1 MKVNFLDVVIKIKNG
16 RLSTDLYSKPVDSH
30 QHLHYSSC
38 HPEHI
43 KKSIICSQTLWLRRI
58 CSERKDLKS
67 HVRDLKG
74 WFLRRGYPQRIIE
87 EQVDRAFR
95 LPLEND
101 TQQNKV
107 ENGIP
112 LVLTYSPAFTNFSTT
127 LRKEFNNILYSDA
140 EVRTVFTP
148 SPFVAYKSARNLK
161 NFW

>member
-30 QHLHYSSC
+30 QYLHYNSC

-43 KKSIICSQTLWLRRI
+43 KKSIIYSQTLRLRRI
-58 CSERKDLKS
+58 CSEKKDLKS

-101 TQQNKV
+101 TQQNKM
-107 ENGIP
+107 ENDIA
-112 LVLTYSPAFTNFSTT
+112 LVVTYSPAFRNLIFFTQMQRLERFLRQAHLLPIEALET
-127 LRKEFNNILYSDA
+127 LRIFS
-140 EVRTVFTP
+140 
-148 SPFVAYKSARNLK
+148 
-161 NFW
+161 

>member
-30 QHLHYSSC
+30 QYLHYNSC

-43 KKSIICSQTLWLRRI
+43 KKSIIYSQTLRLRRI

-101 TQQNKV
+101 TQQNKM
-107 ENGIP
+107 ENDIA
-112 LVLTYSPAFTNFSTT
+112 LVVTYSPAFRNLIFFTQMQRLERFLRQAHLLPIEVLET
-127 LRKEFNNILYSDA
+127 LRIFS
-140 EVRTVFTP
+140 
-148 SPFVAYKSARNLK
+148 
-161 NFW
+161 